1 MTLIQPVN
9 GFRQGHFFICH
20 SSVSPCKYSVSEI
33 AANSDKEI
41 RRMQTEFKWE
51 QDKAQKKLDDT
62 MAENRELETEE
73 RILQMKNSR
82 LQTEYYEAVDKL
94 TDKKNEIEIAE
105 KRG

>member
-1 MTLIQPVN
+1 MQVVLDLKEE
-9 GFRQGHFFICH
+9 R
-20 SSVSPCKYSVSEI
+20 
-33 AANSDKEI
+33 ADALDKEI

-62 MAENRELETEE
+62 MAENRELETEG
-73 RILQMKNSR
+73 RILQMKNFR

-105 KRG
+105 KEADKWVR